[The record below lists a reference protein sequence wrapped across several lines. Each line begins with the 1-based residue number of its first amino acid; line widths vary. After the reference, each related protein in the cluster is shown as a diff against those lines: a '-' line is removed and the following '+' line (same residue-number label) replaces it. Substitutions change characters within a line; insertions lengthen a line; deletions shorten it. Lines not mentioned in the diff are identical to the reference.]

1 MSSSNLTRPGTAEVT
16 RSYLWLSNTPLE
28 FTTSHTPSRSLSIVF
43 ISNVKLI
50 PEDQCTLVL
59 SQSWLEKTPTPT
71 MYQIGPTETHWV
83 VIKLTERTN
92 FRAGIVS
99 TILPGVAKSDVDS
112 PLGSCRRGSDANA
125 GAERN
130 RGAQFRSLARH

>member
-1 MSSSNLTRPGTAEVT
+1 
-16 RSYLWLSNTPLE
+16 
-28 FTTSHTPSRSLSIVF
+28 
-43 ISNVKLI
+43 
-50 PEDQCTLVL
+50 
-59 SQSWLEKTPTPT
+59 

-99 TILPGVAKSDVDS
+99 AILPGVAKSDVDS